1 MKLDIIMDLFKLFES
16 INIKKI
22 EAYVQNKQEEN
33 LHLDFK
39 TINDPAFKH
48 RYDKRNFAKVLGG
61 FSNSNRN

>member
-1 MKLDIIMDLFKLFES
+1 MELDIIMDLFELFES

-48 RYDKRNFAKVLGG
+48 RYDKRNFA
-61 FSNSNRN
+61 